1 MKFSQDKKPVQLPT
15 AGVFLAVP
23 LLLGVSLTG
32 CAQNSGYQESLASA
46 ADNAQ
51 GAFSL
56 PRGEDVDAP
65 IPLWEKVLIV
75 CPYSDTKLVP
85 EPFAKD
91 VQNLDTASTESMQ
104 WLLFSEQN
112 NVSRIS
118 VERAAI
124 DFCQG
129 ESRPIEYESN
139 RAWNAEK
146 HDGAWV
152 MTPTR
157 D

>member
-1 MKFSQDKKPVQLPT
+1 MKFRQYKKPVQLLT
-15 AGVFLAVP
+15 SAALVAVP
-23 LLLGVSLTG
+23 LLLGVSLIG
-32 CAQNSGYQESLASA
+32 CAQNSGYQVSLASA

-51 GAFSL
+51 GSFTL
-56 PRGEDVDAP
+56 PRGEDVGAP
-65 IPLWEKVLIV
+65 ISLWEKVLVV
-75 CPYSDTKLVP
+75 CPYSDTDLVP
-85 EPFAKD
+85 ALFAKD
-91 VQNLDTASTESMQ
+91 AQNIDTASTDSVQ
-104 WLLFSEQN
+104 WLLFSEQSN
-112 NVSRIS
+112 IVRIS

-139 RAWNAEK
+139 RAWSAVK

-152 MTPTR
+152 MTPIA

>member
-51 GAFSL
+51 GTFSL

-91 VQNLDTASTESMQ
+91 VQNLDTTSTESMQ
-104 WLLFSEQN
+104 WLLFSEQS

-139 RAWNAEK
+139 RAWHAEK
-146 HDGAWV
+146 RDGVWV
-152 MTPTR
+152 MEPAT